1 MYLQK
6 SLNKL
11 FLLNRLVIL
20 LFFCSTLSFGQQI
33 TVKDENTNENLPD
46 VVIFNENKSQSI
58 ITDLDGIVD
67 LSLFSS
73 DENIFFQLLGYST
86 LEILKIEVL
95 NGTTIYLQSESQ
107 NLEEVILSVARSESN
122 INQIAE
128 KVSVIKSEDLFLS
141 SPASGAEL
149 LELSPGV
156 RVQKSQGGGGSPII
170 RGFEANRVLIV
181 VDGVRM
187 NNAIYRSGHLQNSIT
202 IDPNNIERAE
212 VIFGSSSVGYGSDA
226 LGGVIHYY
234 TKNPILKGSEKIKS
248 SFTSNYTSA
257 NQGLSNN
264 FITNYSSENWGS
276 ITSLSIS
283 KFGDIKMGEN
293 RDHGFDNWGL
303 TPLYSKN
310 SRYSYYSQPS
320 TNSNENVQKNTGYSQ
335 VDLFQKFL
343 VKLGDTNL
351 LNINIQFSESSDID
365 RFDQLSI
372 AKGNSLKFS
381 EWYYGPQKRLLISPS
396 LKIFPNRKFMKKGV
410 ITFGFQKINESRIKR
425 KFNALNRSHQIE
437 DLKVFSLNGDFDT
450 SFNDDHSI
458 SYGVEST
465 YNYNYSK
472 AYDQIIEIQG
482 DEITGLSNKFAIPTR
497 YPSNGSSYTSFA
509 SYVNWSWNMSE
520 FFTFNIGARLT
531 FTGLKAS
538 WNDIISVNPQ
548 LSEVNLNSE
557 ALTTTVSIKLRP
569 SKRVQINTVLS
580 SGFRNPNI
588 DDIGKI
594 RENNGLLVVPN
605 TFLKPEYAYNLDL
618 GIDFRSLNNRNYISL
633 RGFSTIISRHI
644 GRDEYIVFSD
654 ITTPDLS
661 TVIYNG
667 EEVTTISNKNLGNR
681 FIHGFSIDGFSQINN
696 NLKFDYGITY
706 TKGDNNETYGPLPS
720 ISPLF
725 GSIAISYSKRGLN
738 LKAVY
743 KFSEAKSPG
752 EYSFGGE
759 DGLDETPFT
768 INSEGALSYLGT
780 PKWSDLSIY
789 GSKNISSNVTLR
801 MGLTNVFDTHYRTF
815 ASGIS
820 APGRSFQL
828 GLNLKL

>member
-11 FLLNRLVIL
+11 FLLNRLIIPLV
-20 LFFCSTLSFGQQI
+20 FFSTLSFAQQI

-46 VVIFNENKSQSI
+46 VVIFNESKSQSI
-58 ITDLDGIVD
+58 ITDLDGVVD

-95 NGTTIYLQSESQ
+95 NGTIIYLQSESQ

-122 INQIAE
+122 VNQIAE

-234 TKNPILKGSEKIKS
+234 TKSPILKGSEKIKS

-283 KFGDIKMGEN
+283 KFGDIKMGET
-293 RDHGFDNWGL
+293 RDHGFDEWGL

-343 VKLGDTNL
+343 IKLGDTNP

-372 AKGNSLKFS
+372 TKGNSLKFS

-425 KFNALNRSHQIE
+425 RFNALNRSHQIE
-437 DLKVFSLNGDFDT
+437 DLQVFSLNGDFDT
-450 SFNDDHSI
+450 SLNDAHSI

-482 DEITGLSNKFAIPTR
+482 DKITGLSKKFAIPTR

-520 FFTFNIGARLT
+520 FFTFNIGTRLT

-580 SGFRNPNI
+580 S
-588 DDIGKI
+588 
-594 RENNGLLVVPN
+594 
-605 TFLKPEYAYNLDL
+605 
-618 GIDFRSLNNRNYISL
+618 
-633 RGFSTIISRHI
+633 
-644 GRDEYIVFSD
+644 
-654 ITTPDLS
+654 
-661 TVIYNG
+661 
-667 EEVTTISNKNLGNR
+667 
-681 FIHGFSIDGFSQINN
+681 
-696 NLKFDYGITY
+696 
-706 TKGDNNETYGPLPS
+706 
-720 ISPLF
+720 
-725 GSIAISYSKRGLN
+725 
-738 LKAVY
+738 
-743 KFSEAKSPG
+743 
-752 EYSFGGE
+752 
-759 DGLDETPFT
+759 
-768 INSEGALSYLGT
+768 
-780 PKWSDLSIY
+780 
-789 GSKNISSNVTLR
+789 
-801 MGLTNVFDTHYRTF
+801 
-815 ASGIS
+815 
-820 APGRSFQL
+820 
-828 GLNLKL
+828 

>member
-6 SLNKL
+6 SLNKI
-11 FLLNRLVIL
+11 FLLNRLIIL
-20 LFFCSTLSFGQQI
+20 LFFFSTLSFGQQI

-46 VVIFNENKSQSI
+46 VVIFNESKSQSI
-58 ITDLDGIVD
+58 ITDLDGVVD

-86 LEILKIEVL
+86 LEILKIEIL

-122 INQIAE
+122 VNQIAE

-234 TKNPILKGSEKIKS
+234 TKSPILKGSEKIKS

-293 RDHGFDNWGL
+293 RDHGFNNWGL

-320 TNSNENVQKNTGYSQ
+320 TNANENVQKNTGYSQ

-372 AKGNSLKFS
+372 KKGNSLKFS

-450 SFNDDHSI
+450 SFNDEHSI

-482 DEITGLSNKFAIPTR
+482 NEITGLSKKFAI
-497 YPSNGSSYTSFA
+497 Y
-509 SYVNWSWNMSE
+509 
-520 FFTFNIGARLT
+520 
-531 FTGLKAS
+531 
-538 WNDIISVNPQ
+538 
-548 LSEVNLNSE
+548 
-557 ALTTTVSIKLRP
+557 
-569 SKRVQINTVLS
+569 
-580 SGFRNPNI
+580 
-588 DDIGKI
+588 
-594 RENNGLLVVPN
+594 
-605 TFLKPEYAYNLDL
+605 
-618 GIDFRSLNNRNYISL
+618 
-633 RGFSTIISRHI
+633 
-644 GRDEYIVFSD
+644 
-654 ITTPDLS
+654 
-661 TVIYNG
+661 
-667 EEVTTISNKNLGNR
+667 
-681 FIHGFSIDGFSQINN
+681 
-696 NLKFDYGITY
+696 
-706 TKGDNNETYGPLPS
+706 LP
-720 ISPLF
+720 
-725 GSIAISYSKRGLN
+725 
-738 LKAVY
+738 
-743 KFSEAKSPG
+743 
-752 EYSFGGE
+752 
-759 DGLDETPFT
+759 
-768 INSEGALSYLGT
+768 
-780 PKWSDLSIY
+780 
-789 GSKNISSNVTLR
+789 
-801 MGLTNVFDTHYRTF
+801 
-815 ASGIS
+815 
-820 APGRSFQL
+820 
-828 GLNLKL
+828 

>member
-11 FLLNRLVIL
+11 FLLNRLIIL
-20 LFFCSTLSFGQQI
+20 LFFFSTLSFGQQI

-46 VVIFNENKSQSI
+46 VVIYNENKSQSI

-86 LEILKIEVL
+86 LEILKIEIL

-122 INQIAE
+122 VNQIAE

-234 TKNPILKGSEKIKS
+234 TKSPILKGSEKIKS

-303 TPLYSKN
+303 TPLYSEN

-372 AKGNSLKFS
+372 TKGNSLKFS

-482 DEITGLSNKFAIPTR
+482 NEITGLSKKFAIPTR

-520 FFTFNIGARLT
+520 FFTFNVGTRIT

-618 GIDFRSLNNRNYISL
+618 GVDFRSLNNRNYISL

-644 GRDEYIVFSD
+644 GRDEYVVFSD

-706 TKGDNNETYGPLPS
+706 TEGDKNETYGPLPS

-725 GSIAISYSKRGLN
+725 GSIALSYSKRGFN
-738 LKAVY
+738 LKAIY

-768 INSEGALSYLGT
+768 INSEGLLSYLGT

-801 MGLTNVFDTHYRTF
+801 IGLTNVFDTHYRTF

>member
-11 FLLNRLVIL
+11 FLLNRLIIPLV
-20 LFFCSTLSFGQQI
+20 FFSTLSFAQQI

-46 VVIFNENKSQSI
+46 VVIFNESKSQSI
-58 ITDLDGIVD
+58 ITDLDGVVD

-95 NGTTIYLQSESQ
+95 NGTIIYLQSESQ

-122 INQIAE
+122 VNQIAE

-234 TKNPILKGSEKIKS
+234 TKSPILKGSEKIKS

-283 KFGDIKMGEN
+283 KFGDIKMGET
-293 RDHGFDNWGL
+293 RDHGFDEWGL
-303 TPLYSKN
+303 TPLYSEN

-343 VKLGDTNL
+343 IKLGDTNL

-372 AKGNSLKFS
+372 TKGNSLKFS

-425 KFNALNRSHQIE
+425 RFNALNRSHQIE
-437 DLKVFSLNGDFDT
+437 DLQVFSLNGDFDT
-450 SFNDDHSI
+450 SLNDAHSI

-482 DEITGLSNKFAIPTR
+482 DEITGLSKKFAIPTR

-644 GRDEYIVFSD
+644 GRDEYVVYSD

-706 TKGDNNETYGPLPS
+706 TEGDKNETYGPLPS

-725 GSIAISYSKRGLN
+725 GSIALSYSKRGLN
-738 LKAVY
+738 LKAMY

-801 MGLTNVFDTHYRTF
+801 IGLTNVFDTHYRTF

>member
-11 FLLNRLVIL
+11 FLLNRLIIL
-20 LFFCSTLSFGQQI
+20 LFFFSTLSFGQQI

-58 ITDLDGIVD
+58 ITDLDGVVD

-95 NGTTIYLQSESQ
+95 NGTTIYLQSEIQ

-122 INQIAE
+122 VNQIAE

-234 TKNPILKGSEKIKS
+234 TKSPILKGSEKIKS

-283 KFGDIKMGEN
+283 KFGEIKMGED

-303 TPLYSKN
+303 TPLYSEN

-372 AKGNSLKFS
+372 TKGNSLKFS

-450 SFNDDHSI
+450 SFNDEHSI

-472 AYDQIIEIQG
+472 AYDQIIETQG
-482 DEITGLSNKFAIPTR
+482 DEITGLSKKFAIPTR

-520 FFTFNIGARLT
+520 FFTFNVGTRLT

-548 LSEVNLNSE
+548 LSEVNLNSK

-644 GRDEYIVFSD
+644 GRDEYVVFSD

-706 TKGDNNETYGPLPS
+706 TEGDKNETYGPLPS

-725 GSIAISYSKRGLN
+725 GSIALSYSKRGVN
-738 LKAVY
+738 LKAIY

-768 INSEGALSYLGT
+768 INSEGLLSYLGT

-801 MGLTNVFDTHYRTF
+801 IGLTNVFDTHYRTF